1 VKKMNAREALIH
13 LNLIPGMG
21 SGRMTRLLDAFESPE
36 EVFTATDTSL
46 REILGR
52 YATEDLIQ
60 KILAGPQPEILEQEL
75 RLTDREEVRIMTV
88 LDPDYPESLLSLPDP
103 PPVLYVKGVLLEED
117 AAAVAMVGT
126 RTATPYG
133 LNVAKQLSQELA
145 RCGVTVVSGL
155 AEGIDGAAHEGAL
168 SAGGRTIAVL
178 GHGLTFLYPPIH
190 RGLAQRI
197 TAAGALVSEF
207 PMRMSPM
214 KENFPRR
221 NRLIAGLSL
230 GVVVVEAPMA
240 SGALITAREAMEQGR
255 EVFAVPGPIS
265 SPKSKGTHQL
275 LKDGA
280 KLVEEVNDIL
290 EELALNLK
298 GRVEDWK
305 EGSSQAVDLSQE
317 ASAVYQAIPLGGLM
331 QIDTLAGATAMCPS
345 KLLSI
350 LTELELKG
358 LIRQMPGQGYGRS
371 S

>member
-1 VKKMNAREALIH
+1 MNAREALIH
-13 LNLIPGMG
+13 LNLIPGIG

-36 EVFTATDTSL
+36 EVFTAADASL

-52 YATEDLIQ
+52 SATEDLIQ
-60 KILAGPQPEILEQEL
+60 RIMAGPQRDLLEQEL
-75 RLTDREEVRIMTV
+75 RLADQGKVQVMTV
-88 LDPDYPESLLSLPDP
+88 LDPDYPELLLSLPDP
-103 PPVLYVKGVLLEED
+103 PPVLYVKGTLLEED
-117 AAAVAMVGT
+117 GAAVAMVGT
-126 RTATPYG
+126 RRATPYG
-133 LNVAKQLSQELA
+133 LNAAKQLSQELA

-178 GHGLTFLYPPIH
+178 GHGLTYLYPAMH
-190 RGLAQRI
+190 RGLADRI

-207 PMRMSPM
+207 PMRMSPL

-230 GVVVVEAPMA
+230 GVVVVEAPVA

-265 SPKSKGTHQL
+265 SEMSTGTHRL
-275 LKDGA
+275 IKDGA

-298 GRVEDWK
+298 GRVEDWR
-305 EGSSQAVDLSQE
+305 EELGRPADLSQE
-317 ASAVYQAIPLGGLM
+317 ASTVYQAIPMGGLM
-331 QIDTLAGATAMCPS
+331 QVDTLAGATAMCPS
-345 KLLSI
+345 RLLSV
-350 LTELELKG
+350 LTELEMKG
-358 LIRQMPGQGYGRS
+358 LVRQIPGRGYGRLS
-371 S
+371 